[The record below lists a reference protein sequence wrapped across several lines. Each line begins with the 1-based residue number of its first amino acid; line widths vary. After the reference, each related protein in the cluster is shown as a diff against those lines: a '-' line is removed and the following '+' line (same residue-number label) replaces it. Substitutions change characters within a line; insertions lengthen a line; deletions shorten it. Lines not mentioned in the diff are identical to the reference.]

1 MRMGFKGS
9 QWCVLYSDTLERIWD
24 ISDIRMTA
32 MNWKFWISL
41 LCCGGR
47 SPEWRV
53 LVSHRGGV
61 EDDLRVVT
69 VVSRY
74 YISRESGK
82 SRGGRWLGHH
92 GNLLGLE

>member
-1 MRMGFKGS
+1 ML
-9 QWCVLYSDTLERIWD
+9 LYSDSVERIWD

-32 MNWKFWISL
+32 MNRKFWISL
-41 LCCGGR
+41 LRLGGGR

-74 YISRESGK
+74 HISRESGK